1 MKVWKRVKILKSDN
15 NVDMIS
21 RSFINYIYRNGPI
34 NDLIQKYHIEAK
46 DIMELNQYTANRIA
60 GLLLLYFANDKKRL
74 DDIILKYNSNH
85 PFLREI
91 EPEIEGYIE
100 K

>member
-1 MKVWKRVKILKSDN
+1 MKVWKRVKILKKDN

-46 DIMELNQYTANRIA
+46 DIME
-60 GLLLLYFANDKKRL
+60 
-74 DDIILKYNSNH
+74 
-85 PFLREI
+85 
-91 EPEIEGYIE
+91 
-100 K
+100 